1 MTADRPVF
9 AASLLVASMFLM
21 SFVDNLVRVVSDDI
35 TVWQFHLLRAMFALP
50 LVVAAAWMINGQTLR
65 QKRPFWVV
73 ARATFMAIS
82 MLFFFASIPM
92 MPMAQAT
99 AGLFSAPLF
108 VLVFSALFLREPV
121 GWRRICAVLVGFAGV
136 LIILQPFR
144 SDVSWIVALP
154 SIAGAFYA
162 CGVIITR
169 QKCRDEA
176 PLALLFA
183 NFTAFGLMGGLGA
196 AAMTLYGPSDI
207 QNAAAPF
214 IFSAWSMPPWEA
226 VTTMGGLALGAVIGV
241 GGLTR
246 AYQLAESSFLTLF
259 DYTHVLGASL
269 FAYILWSEVPPP
281 EAILGVVM
289 IVGAG
294 IYIAIRGRKV

>member
-9 AASLLVASMFLM
+9 AACLLAASMFLM

-35 TVWQFHLLRAMFALP
+35 TVWQFHLLRAIFALP
-50 LVVAAAWMINGQTLR
+50 MVVAAAWMISGQTLR
-65 QKRPFWVV
+65 QKRPRWVA
-73 ARATFMAIS
+73 ARAILMAIS

-108 VLVFSALFLREPV
+108 VLAFSALFLGEPV
-121 GWRRICAVLVGFAGV
+121 GWRRTLAVLFGFAGA

-144 SDVSWIVALP
+144 TDVDWVVAFP
-154 SIAGAFYA
+154 FVAGAFYA

-169 QKCRDEA
+169 QRCRDES

-196 AAMTLYGPSDI
+196 AAMTLYDPSMA

-214 IFSAWSMPPWEA
+214 IFSGWVNP
-226 VTTMGGLALGAVIGV
+226 ALGSRCDDG
-241 GGLTR
+241 R
-246 AYQLAESSFLTLF
+246 
-259 DYTHVLGASL
+259 LGD
-269 FAYILWSEVPPP
+269 WR
-281 EAILGVVM
+281 
-289 IVGAG
+289 GAG
-294 IYIAIRGRKV
+294 RWWLDARLSIGGFKLPHVVRLHPRPRRESLRIHPLV

>member
-9 AASLLVASMFLM
+9 AACLLAASMFLM

-50 LVVAAAWMINGQTLR
+50 MVGMAAWMIRGQTLR
-65 QKRPFWVV
+65 QNRPLWVS
-73 ARATFMAIS
+73 ARATLMAIS

-108 VLVFSALFLREPV
+108 VLAFSALFLGERV
-121 GWRRICAVLVGFAGV
+121 GWRRICAVLVGFAGY
-136 LIILQPFR
+136 
-144 SDVSWIVALP
+144 
-154 SIAGAFYA
+154 AG
-162 CGVIITR
+162 GVIITR
-169 QKCRDEA
+169 QKCRDES

-183 NFTAFGLMGGLGA
+183 NFSAFGLMGGLGA
-196 AAMTLYGPSDI
+196 LAMTAYNPSEA
-207 QNAAAPF
+207 QNLAAPF
-214 IFSAWSMPPWEA
+214 IFSTWSAPPWETVA
-226 VTTMGGLALGAVIGV
+226 MMGGLAIGAVLGV

-246 AYQLAESSFLTLF
+246 AYQLADSSFLTLF

-281 EAILGVVM
+281 EAIVGVIM

>member
-9 AASLLVASMFLM
+9 AACLLAACMFLM

-50 LVVAAAWMINGQTLR
+50 MVVTAAWLIKDQTLR
-65 QKRPFWVV
+65 QKRPLWVA
-73 ARATFMAIS
+73 ARATLMAIS

-108 VLVFSALFLREPV
+108 VLAFSALFLGERV
-121 GWRRICAVLVGFAGV
+121 GSRRACAVLVGFAGV

-144 SDVSWIVALP
+144 ADVSWIVALP

-162 CGVIITR
+162 CGIIITR
-169 QKCRDEA
+169 QKCRDES

-183 NFTAFGLMGGLGA
+183 NFAAFGLMGGLGA
-196 AAMTLYGPSDI
+196 AAMTLYDPSDI

-214 IFSAWSMPPWEA
+214 IFSGWSNPPWEA
-226 VTTMGGLALGAVIGV
+226 VAKMGGLAVGAVLGV

-246 AYQLAESSFLTLF
+246 AYQLADSSFLTLF

-294 IYIAIRGRKV
+294 IYIALRGRKV